1 MLGPVK
7 ALEIPGFIGCLDFS
21 VYLNL
26 RFYNIVLSILSYDE
40 CFVSNINLSTGFV
53 FWSKCYT
60 ILSQLVMFLLLV
72 DPI

>member
-40 CFVSNINLSTGFV
+40 CFVST
-53 FWSKCYT
+53 
-60 ILSQLVMFLLLV
+60 
-72 DPI
+72 

>member
-7 ALEIPGFIGCLDFS
+7 ASEIPGFIGCLDFS

-40 CFVSNINLSTGFV
+40 CFVST
-53 FWSKCYT
+53 
-60 ILSQLVMFLLLV
+60 
-72 DPI
+72 